1 VVALTGT
8 AIAPLVHSPV
18 MPASWNPLDP
28 QFKVDPYPSYRS
40 LIEEDPFHHS
50 PFGPLVLSRYE
61 DCLTMLRHPAAS
73 SDLRKIPGWEAP
85 PGIDPGDITPSFL
98 SLDPPDHTRLRGL
111 VAKAFTPRRA
121 EALRPRMQQIAE
133 QIVEEA
139 AERSSME
146 VVADLAFPLPVMVIC
161 ELLGV
166 PPEDVDEFKEWSAAV
181 ARTLDPPFLIPEE
194 VLSSAQAAAA
204 RAEAYFKQLIAERR
218 QRPSDDL
225 ISALIV
231 AEESGDQLSEAEML
245 STLGLLL
252 IAGHET
258 SVNLIANG
266 VLAFARHP
274 DQFVR
279 LRDEPGLLR
288 SAVEEILRFDPPVH
302 ADGRLALEDIEL
314 PSGTVKQWEQP
325 VILLPAA
332 NRDPAYFADADCFDI
347 GRGDNR
353 HLSFGFGIHHCLGA
367 PLARAEAQVALGYLA
382 LRFSRIELVDDP
394 PSYKDN
400 LVLRGVSSLEVRLYT

>member
-1 VVALTGT
+1 
-8 AIAPLVHSPV
+8 

-40 LIEEDPFHHS
+40 LVEEEPFHRS
-50 PFGPLVLSRYE
+50 PFGPLVLSRYD
-61 DCLTMLRHPAAS
+61 DCLAILRHPAAS
-73 SDLRKIPGWEAP
+73 SDLRKLPGWQAP
-85 PGIDPGDITPSFL
+85 PGVDPTEITPSFL
-98 SLDPPDHTRLRGL
+98 SLDPPDHTRLRAL
-111 VAKAFTPRRA
+111 VAKAFTPRRVD
-121 EALRPRMQQIAE
+121 ALRPRMQQIVE
-133 QIVEEA
+133 RIVDAA
-139 AERSSME
+139 AERGSME
-146 VVADLAFPLPVMVIC
+146 VVADLAFPLPVLVIC

-181 ARTLDPPFLIPEE
+181 ARTLDPPFLLPEE
-194 VLSSAQAAAA
+194 VLSSAQAAAQ
-204 RAEAYFKQLIAERR
+204 RAEAYFKHLIAERR
-218 QRPSDDL
+218 HQPSDDL

-258 SVNLIANG
+258 TVNLIANG
-266 VLAFARHP
+266 VLAFARQP
-274 DQFVR
+274 DQFIR
-279 LRDEPGLLR
+279 LRDEPALIR
-288 SAVEEILRFDPPVH
+288 SAVEEVLRFDPPVH

-332 NRDPAYFADADCFDI
+332 NRDPSYFADADCFDI
-347 GRGDNR
+347 SRSDNR

-367 PLARAEAQVALGYLA
+367 PLARAEAQAALGHLA
-382 LRFSRIELVDDP
+382 LRFSRIELVNDP

-400 LVLRGVSSLEVRLYT
+400 LVLRGVSSLEVRLHP

>member
-1 VVALTGT
+1 
-8 AIAPLVHSPV
+8 

-40 LIEEDPFHHS
+40 LIEEDPFHRS
-50 PFGPLVLSRYE
+50 PFGPLVLSRYD

-73 SDLRKIPGWEAP
+73 SDLRKIPGWQAP
-85 PGIDPGDITPSFL
+85 PGIEPTDITPSFL
-98 SLDPPDHTRLRGL
+98 SLDPPDHTRLRAL

-121 EALRPRMQQIAE
+121 EALRPLMQQI
-133 QIVEEA
+133 VEGLVDEA
-139 AERSSME
+139 AERGSME
-146 VVADLAFPLPVMVIC
+146 VVADLAFPLPVLVIC

-204 RAEAYFKQLIAERR
+204 RAEAYFKHLIAERR
-218 QRPSDDL
+218 HRPSDDL

-258 SVNLIANG
+258 TVNLIANG
-266 VLAFARHP
+266 VLAFARQP
-274 DQFVR
+274 DQFSR
-279 LRDEPGLLR
+279 LRDEPALIR
-288 SAVEEILRFDPPVH
+288 SAVEETLRFDPPVH

-332 NRDPAYFADADCFDI
+332 NRDPAYFADADSFDI
-347 GRGDNR
+347 ARSDNR

-382 LRFSRIELVDDP
+382 VRFSR
-394 PSYKDN
+394 N
-400 LVLRGVSSLEVRLYT
+400 

>member
-1 VVALTGT
+1 
-8 AIAPLVHSPV
+8 
-18 MPASWNPLDP
+18 
-28 QFKVDPYPSYRS
+28 
-40 LIEEDPFHHS
+40 
-50 PFGPLVLSRYE
+50 
-61 DCLTMLRHPAAS
+61 
-73 SDLRKIPGWEAP
+73 
-85 PGIDPGDITPSFL
+85 
-98 SLDPPDHTRLRGL
+98 
-111 VAKAFTPRRA
+111 
-121 EALRPRMQQIAE
+121 MQEIAE
-133 QIVEEA
+133 QMVDEA
-139 AERSSME
+139 AERGSVD
-146 VVADLAFPLPVMVIC
+146 VVADLAFPLPVLVIC

-181 ARTLDPPFLIPEE
+181 ARTLDPPFLLPEE

-218 QRPSDDL
+218 HRPSDDL

-258 SVNLIANG
+258 TVNLIANG
-266 VLAFARHP
+266 VLAFGRQP
-274 DQFVR
+274 DQFSR
-279 LRDEPGLLR
+279 LRQEPEMIR
-288 SAVEEILRFDPPVH
+288 SAVEEVLRFDPPVH

-332 NRDPAYFADADCFDI
+332 NRDPAYFADADSFDI
-347 GRGDNR
+347 ARSDNR

-367 PLARAEAQVALGYLA
+367 PLARAEAQVALGCLA
-382 LRFSRIELVDDP
+382 RSFSAIELLDDP

-400 LVLRGVSSLEVRLYT
+400 LVLRGVSSLVIRLHP

>member
-1 VVALTGT
+1 
-8 AIAPLVHSPV
+8 

-40 LIEEDPFHHS
+40 LLEEDPFHRS
-50 PFGPLVLSRYE
+50 PFGPLVLSRYD

-73 SDLRKIPGWEAP
+73 SDQRKVPGWQP
-85 PGIDPGDITPSFL
+85 PEGIDPAEITPSFL
-98 SLDPPDHTRLRGL
+98 GLDPPDHTRLRAL
-111 VAKAFTPRRA
+111 VAKAFTPRRV
-121 EALRPRMQQIAE
+121 EALRPRME
-133 QIVEEA
+133 VIVERLVDEA
-139 AERSSME
+139 AGRGSME
-146 VVADLAFPLPVMVIC
+146 VVADLAFPLPVLVIC

-194 VLSSAQAAAA
+194 LLASAHAAAS
-204 RAEAYFKQLIAERR
+204 RAEAYFKQLIDKRR
-218 QRPSDDL
+218 HRPSDDL

-231 AEESGDQLSEAEML
+231 AEESGEQLSEAEML
-245 STLGLLL
+245 ATLGLLL

-258 SVNLIANG
+258 TVNLIANG
-266 VLAFARHP
+266 VLAFGRQP
-274 DQFVR
+274 DQFTR
-279 LRDEPGLLR
+279 LRQEPGLIR
-288 SAVEEILRFDPPVH
+288 SAVEEVLRYDPPVH
-302 ADGRLALEDIEL
+302 ADGRTALEDIEL

-332 NRDPAYFADADCFDI
+332 NRDPAYFADPDCFDI
-347 GRGDNR
+347 ARTDNR

-382 LRFSRIELVDDP
+382 RSFSAIELLDDP
-394 PSYKDN
+394 PPYKDN
-400 LVLRGVSSLEVRLYT
+400 LVLRGVSSLEVRLHP